1 MQFSRSSVFVCRL
14 VQAGW
19 LSFLALYTIVFLA
32 TFLAGCGKKEEAPME
47 KPEPW
52 FRVTHDKSVSGQ
64 PVVVL
69 ERGGTEPM
77 TAKIAPHAGANLFSL
92 VYQGKELLFCPET
105 DKLAEF
111 TGRSSGT
118 PVLYPTPNRV
128 AGGKFTFEGRTF
140 DFGLNDGDR
149 FLHALVRDVAWEYG
163 VPHASENSASVT
175 CWIDFAP
182 GTGLYEKFD
191 FDHRLSLLYEL
202 DDKGLKISYKVENRD
217 SRQLPYGIA
226 LHPYF
231 NFLGA
236 RESAIL
242 CVPAQWHMEAVNLM
256 PTGKL
261 EKLDGAPY
269 DIRQPTPVPNLVLDD
284 VYFGMRSENPA
295 WIEYRQAGIRLE
307 LAASK
312 EFTHMVVYIQ
322 PQNPFFCVEN
332 QTCSTDAHNLYARGL
347 VEESNLLIVPA
358 GGVKEG
364 WVHYVV
370 QPLK

>member
-1 MQFSRSSVFVCRL
+1 MQ
-14 VQAGW
+14 
-19 LSFLALYTIVFLA
+19 
-32 TFLAGCGKKEEAPME
+32 

-52 FRVTHDKSVSGQ
+52 FGVKHDKSIGSQ

-69 ERGGTEPM
+69 ERGGADPM

-92 VYQGKELLFCPET
+92 VYQGKELLYCPET
-105 DKLAEF
+105 GNLAEF

-118 PVLYPTPNRV
+118 PVLYPTPNRI
-128 AGGKFTFEGRTF
+128 AGGKFTFDGRTF
-140 DFGLNDGDR
+140 DFGINDGDR
-149 FLHALVRDVAWEYG
+149 FLHGLVRDAAWEYG
-163 VPHASENSASVT
+163 VPFASESSASVT

-182 GTGLYEKFD
+182 GTEQYGKFG
-191 FDHRLSLLYEL
+191 FDHRLSLTYEL
-202 DDKGLKISYKVENRD
+202 DQKGLKISYKVENRD

-226 LHPYF
+226 VHPYF

-261 EKLDGAPY
+261 EKLDGAAF

-284 VYFGMRSENPA
+284 VYFGMRPENPA
-295 WIEYRQAGIRLE
+295 WIEYRQEGVRLQ
-307 LAASK
+307 LAASG

-322 PQNPFFCVEN
+322 PQNAFFCVEN
-332 QTCSTDAHNLYARGL
+332 QTCSTDAHNLYAQGL
-347 VEESNLLIVPA
+347 VEESNLQIVPA
-358 GGVKEG
+358 GGVREG
-364 WVHYVV
+364 WVHYILE
-370 QPLK
+370 QIK